1 MSTVS
6 PPPVLPP
13 TSALPAPGQV
23 VRCRTRTWLVESVE
37 PSPHGAKVALACID
51 DDAQGDALEVI
62 WDLELDT
69 EILDRQVWKQI
80 GGKGFDDPRLF
91 SAFVRTLRWHCVTA
105 TDPRLF
111 QSPFR
116 AGIRLDAYQLKPL
129 RKALLLPRVNLFI
142 ADDDA
147 GLGKTIEAGL
157 IASELLLRR
166 RVKDIVVVCPPSMVS
181 QWRDELEARFGLLF
195 ETLDR
200 QAMERIRQERGWAVN
215 PWATHP
221 RWLVSS
227 RLLIDETYAGPLT
240 CPP

>member
-1 MSTVS
+1 
-6 PPPVLPP
+6 
-13 TSALPAPGQV
+13 
-23 VRCRTRTWLVESVE
+23 
-37 PSPHGAKVALACID
+37 VALACID

-80 GGKGFDDPRLF
+80 GGKGFD
-91 SAFVRTLRWHCVTA
+91 
-105 TDPRLF
+105 DPRLF

-200 QAMERIRQERGWAVN
+200 QAMDRIRQERGWAVN